1 MFATTTMLFLLLISF
16 SAPYSPEV
24 RSNTEK
30 VCSEL
35 WRYDDFLGWR
45 NKENCKGEIPQMMGF
60 PSFYVQI
67 NSQGFRDEFD
77 WTESEKER
85 WSKLGKKKVVLL
97 GDSVCFGFGI
107 NFRQTAGEILEKI
120 LGGKFVVLNMSVVGY
135 STDQE
140 TLLLEREGVKYSPD
154 YVVYC
159 MWVNDIAGVL
169 DSKPIENGRGKPV
182 FVLEEN
188 GLKLMNIPVSSVSL
202 FPERYIEMFQLI
214 YGRYV
219 IDMLEKKI
227 PSKIELAADLLL
239 RKIKS
244 RFPWLFHREIIKYT
258 TSLMTEI
265 IRRGKETCS
274 SCEIVVLLI
283 PDYLQV
289 KGLNPYADAIYKI
302 LEKKIDFAEIVRV
315 ELKENQFFTK
325 NFHPNEE
332 GHKKIAE
339 ILANIIKEIED
350 KKKRKCR

>member
-1 MFATTTMLFLLLISF
+1 MFARTAMLLFLLISF
-16 SAPYSPEV
+16 SIDSPEV
-24 RSNTEK
+24 RSNTEE

-35 WRYDDFLGWR
+35 WRYDEFLGWR
-45 NKENCKGEIPQMMGF
+45 NTENCRGKVPQMMDF

-67 NSQGFRDEFD
+67 NSQGFRDEID
-77 WTESEKER
+77 WTESEMER
-85 WSKLGKKKVVLL
+85 WSKSGKKKVVLL

-107 NFRQTAGEILEKI
+107 NFRQTAGEILERI
-120 LGGKFVVLNMSVVGY
+120 LGEKFVVLNMSVVGY

-169 DSKPIENGRGKPV
+169 DSKPIESRRGKPV
-182 FVLEEN
+182 FMLEEN
-188 GLKLMNIPVSSVSL
+188 GLKLMNVPVSSISL
-202 FPERYIEMFQLI
+202 FPERYREMFQLI

-219 IDMLEKKI
+219 IDMLDKKI
-227 PSKIELAADLLL
+227 PSKIELAVDLLL

-244 RFPWLFHREIIKYT
+244 KFTWLFHRQIIRYT
-258 TSLMTEI
+258 TSLIAEI
-265 IRRGKETCS
+265 IRRGKKTCS

-302 LEKKIDFAEIVRV
+302 LEKKIDFAEIEKV

-325 NFHPNEE
+325 NFHPNEK
-332 GHKKIAE
+332 GHSKIAE

-350 KKKRKCR
+350 KKIKKK